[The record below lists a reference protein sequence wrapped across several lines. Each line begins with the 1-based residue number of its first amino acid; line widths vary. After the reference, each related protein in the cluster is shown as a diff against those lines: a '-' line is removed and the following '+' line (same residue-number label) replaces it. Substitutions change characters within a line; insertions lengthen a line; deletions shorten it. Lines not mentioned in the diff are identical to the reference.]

1 MDTVQ
6 KLFRFLD
13 ESPTCYHAAANAKAA
28 LTAAGAVEL
37 RESEQWKLE
46 KGTLYVVERGD
57 SALVAFRVPEGPFHG
72 FLMAAAH
79 SDSPTFKVRETAE
92 AASAG
97 NTLRLSVEPYGGGV
111 WRGWLDRPLSVA
123 GRVVIRQ
130 GDRLVSRLVN
140 IDRDLLVIPGVAI
153 HMDRSVNKG
162 AELNPAVDLLPLL
175 GCGKE
180 PGAFRKLI
188 AEAAG
193 VREEHLL
200 STELFLY
207 PRTKA
212 VQTGL
217 NGEFIVS
224 PRLDDLQC
232 VFGCLEGFLAA
243 KPGGSLP
250 VLAVFN
256 NEEVGSNTRQGA
268 DSTFLT
274 DVLERI
280 AHGCGLDSEAWKAAV
295 ANSFMVSADN
305 AHAIHPDHPEYADK
319 GECPVLGGGIV
330 INHKIY
336 SGAHG
341 VGSELGHMTVQCE
354 GRKCTC
360 GSVGCWEQYSSATAL
375 IRQGREAVEGH
386 PESLILKKVNGDASK
401 IEARTIIDAAREGDP
416 IACQVYDKYIYYLA
430 IGIVAIINAF
440 DPEVIVLGGGVS
452 KAGDFL
458 LEPLRK
464 KVAEYVFYKD
474 LPYAEIKIAT
484 LGNDAGIIGAAM
496 LGK

>member
-13 ESPTCYHAAANAKAA
+13 ESPTCYHAAANTKAA

-232 VFGCLEGFLAA
+232 VFGCLEGFLSA

-280 AHGCGLDSEAWKAAV
+280 AHGCGLDSEGWKAAV

-305 AHAIHPDHPEYADK
+305 AHAIHPAHPEYADK
-319 GECPVLGGGIV
+319 GEFPVLGGGIV
-330 INHKIY
+330 IKYNANQRY
-336 SGAHG
+336 TTDAVSGAVFQAICQEAG
-341 VGSELGHMTVQCE
+341 VPVQ
-354 GRKCTC
+354 R
-360 GSVGCWEQYSSATAL
+360 YSNRA
-375 IRQGREAVEGH
+375 
-386 PESLILKKVNGDASK
+386 
-401 IEARTIIDAAREGDP
+401 
-416 IACQVYDKYIYYLA
+416 
-430 IGIVAIINAF
+430 
-440 DPEVIVLGGGVS
+440 
-452 KAGDFL
+452 
-458 LEPLRK
+458 
-464 KVAEYVFYKD
+464 D
-474 LPYAEIKIAT
+474 LPGGST
-484 LGNDAGIIGAAM
+484 LGNISTAHLSVPTVDIGLPQLAMHSVCETAGAADTDYLVKAM
-496 LGK
+496 TAYFSRDFYSDRDGGIVF

>member
-28 LTAAGAVEL
+28 LAAAGAVEL

-180 PGAFRKLI
+180 PGTFRKLI

-280 AHGCGLDSEAWKAAV
+280 AHGCGLDSEGWKAAV

-305 AHAIHPDHPEYADK
+305 AHAIHPAHPEYADK
-319 GECPVLGGGIV
+319 GEFPVLGGGIV
-330 INHKIY
+330 IKYNANQRY
-336 SGAHG
+336 TTDAVSGAVFQAICQEAG
-341 VGSELGHMTVQCE
+341 VPVQ
-354 GRKCTC
+354 R
-360 GSVGCWEQYSSATAL
+360 YSNRA
-375 IRQGREAVEGH
+375 
-386 PESLILKKVNGDASK
+386 
-401 IEARTIIDAAREGDP
+401 
-416 IACQVYDKYIYYLA
+416 
-430 IGIVAIINAF
+430 
-440 DPEVIVLGGGVS
+440 
-452 KAGDFL
+452 
-458 LEPLRK
+458 
-464 KVAEYVFYKD
+464 D
-474 LPYAEIKIAT
+474 LPGGST
-484 LGNDAGIIGAAM
+484 LGNISTAHLSVPTVDIGLPQLAMHSCYETAGARDIVSLIRLMEEFYASHFEETASGTLAIC
-496 LGK
+496 K

>member
-1 MDTVQ
+1 M
-6 KLFRFLD
+6 
-13 ESPTCYHAAANAKAA
+13 
-28 LTAAGAVEL
+28 EL

-46 KGTLYVVERGD
+46 KETLYVVERGD

-92 AASAG
+92 AASVG

-193 VREEHLL
+193 VREAHLL

-280 AHGCGLDSEAWKAAV
+280 AHGCGLDSEAWKAAT

-305 AHAIHPDHPEYADK
+305 AHAIHPAHPEYADK
-319 GECPVLGGGIV
+319 GEFPVLGGGIV
-330 INHKIY
+330 IKYNANQRY
-336 SGAHG
+336 TTDAVSGAVFQAICQEAG
-341 VGSELGHMTVQCE
+341 VPVQ
-354 GRKCTC
+354 R
-360 GSVGCWEQYSSATAL
+360 YSNRA
-375 IRQGREAVEGH
+375 
-386 PESLILKKVNGDASK
+386 
-401 IEARTIIDAAREGDP
+401 
-416 IACQVYDKYIYYLA
+416 
-430 IGIVAIINAF
+430 
-440 DPEVIVLGGGVS
+440 
-452 KAGDFL
+452 
-458 LEPLRK
+458 
-464 KVAEYVFYKD
+464 D
-474 LPYAEIKIAT
+474 LPGGST
-484 LGNDAGIIGAAM
+484 LGNISTAHLSVPTVDIGLPQLAMHSVCETAGAADTC
-496 LGK
+496 LLYTSDAADE

>member
-224 PRLDDLQC
+224 PRLDDLQF

-280 AHGCGLDSEAWKAAV
+280 AHGCGLDSEAWKAAI

-305 AHAIHPDHPEYADK
+305 AHAIHPAHPEYADK
-319 GECPVLGGGIV
+319 GEFPVLGGGIV
-330 INHKIY
+330 IKYNANQRY
-336 SGAHG
+336 TTDAVSGAVFQAICQEAG
-341 VGSELGHMTVQCE
+341 VPVQ
-354 GRKCTC
+354 R
-360 GSVGCWEQYSSATAL
+360 YSNRA
-375 IRQGREAVEGH
+375 
-386 PESLILKKVNGDASK
+386 
-401 IEARTIIDAAREGDP
+401 
-416 IACQVYDKYIYYLA
+416 
-430 IGIVAIINAF
+430 
-440 DPEVIVLGGGVS
+440 
-452 KAGDFL
+452 
-458 LEPLRK
+458 
-464 KVAEYVFYKD
+464 D
-474 LPYAEIKIAT
+474 LPGGST
-484 LGNDAGIIGAAM
+484 LGNISTAHLSVPTVDIGLPQLAMHSVCETAGAADTEHLVKAM
-496 LGK
+496 TAYFSRDFHRDRDGGIVF

>member
-13 ESPTCYHAAANAKAA
+13 ESPTCYHAAANTKAA

-305 AHAIHPDHPEYADK
+305 AHAIHPAHPEYADK
-319 GECPVLGGGIV
+319 GEFPVLGGGIV
-330 INHKIY
+330 IKYHANQRY
-336 SGAHG
+336 TTDAVSGAVFQAICQEAG
-341 VGSELGHMTVQCE
+341 VPVQ
-354 GRKCTC
+354 R
-360 GSVGCWEQYSSATAL
+360 YSNRA
-375 IRQGREAVEGH
+375 
-386 PESLILKKVNGDASK
+386 
-401 IEARTIIDAAREGDP
+401 
-416 IACQVYDKYIYYLA
+416 
-430 IGIVAIINAF
+430 
-440 DPEVIVLGGGVS
+440 
-452 KAGDFL
+452 
-458 LEPLRK
+458 
-464 KVAEYVFYKD
+464 D
-474 LPYAEIKIAT
+474 LPGGST
-484 LGNDAGIIGAAM
+484 LGNISTAHLSVPTVDIGLPQLAMHSVCETAGAADTEYLVKAM
-496 LGK
+496 TAYFSQDFHYDSDGGITL

>member
-46 KGTLYVVERGD
+46 KGILYVVERGD

-280 AHGCGLDSEAWKAAV
+280 AHGCDLDSEGWKAAV

-305 AHAIHPDHPEYADK
+305 AHAIHPAHPEYADK

-330 INHKIY
+330 IKYNANQRY
-336 SGAHG
+336 TTDAVSGAVFQAICQEAG
-341 VGSELGHMTVQCE
+341 VPVQ
-354 GRKCTC
+354 R
-360 GSVGCWEQYSSATAL
+360 YSNRA
-375 IRQGREAVEGH
+375 
-386 PESLILKKVNGDASK
+386 
-401 IEARTIIDAAREGDP
+401 
-416 IACQVYDKYIYYLA
+416 
-430 IGIVAIINAF
+430 
-440 DPEVIVLGGGVS
+440 
-452 KAGDFL
+452 
-458 LEPLRK
+458 
-464 KVAEYVFYKD
+464 D
-474 LPYAEIKIAT
+474 LPGGST
-484 LGNDAGIIGAAM
+484 LGNISTAHLSVPTVDIGLPQLAMHSVCETAGAADTEHLVKAM
-496 LGK
+496 TAYFSRDFHRDRDGGIVF

>member
-13 ESPTCYHAAANAKAA
+13 ESPTCYHAATNAKAA

-180 PGAFRKLI
+180 PGTFRKLI

-280 AHGCGLDSEAWKAAV
+280 AHGCGLDSEGWKAAV

-305 AHAIHPDHPEYADK
+305 AHAIHPAHPEYADK
-319 GECPVLGGGIV
+319 GEFPVLGGGIV
-330 INHKIY
+330 IKYNANQRY
-336 SGAHG
+336 TTDAVSGAVFQAICQEAG
-341 VGSELGHMTVQCE
+341 VPVQ
-354 GRKCTC
+354 R
-360 GSVGCWEQYSSATAL
+360 YSNRA
-375 IRQGREAVEGH
+375 
-386 PESLILKKVNGDASK
+386 
-401 IEARTIIDAAREGDP
+401 
-416 IACQVYDKYIYYLA
+416 
-430 IGIVAIINAF
+430 
-440 DPEVIVLGGGVS
+440 
-452 KAGDFL
+452 
-458 LEPLRK
+458 
-464 KVAEYVFYKD
+464 D
-474 LPYAEIKIAT
+474 LPGGST
-484 LGNDAGIIGAAM
+484 LGNISTAHLSVPTVDIGLPQLAMHSVCETAGAADTDHLVKAM
-496 LGK
+496 TAYFSRDFHRDRDGGIVF

>member
-1 MDTVQ
+1 VDTVQ

-123 GRVVIRQ
+123 GRVVIQQ

-305 AHAIHPDHPEYADK
+305 AHAIHPAHPEYADK

-330 INHKIY
+330 IKYNANQRY
-336 SGAHG
+336 TTDAVSGAVFQAICQEAG
-341 VGSELGHMTVQCE
+341 VPVQ
-354 GRKCTC
+354 R
-360 GSVGCWEQYSSATAL
+360 YSNRA
-375 IRQGREAVEGH
+375 
-386 PESLILKKVNGDASK
+386 
-401 IEARTIIDAAREGDP
+401 
-416 IACQVYDKYIYYLA
+416 
-430 IGIVAIINAF
+430 
-440 DPEVIVLGGGVS
+440 
-452 KAGDFL
+452 
-458 LEPLRK
+458 
-464 KVAEYVFYKD
+464 D
-474 LPYAEIKIAT
+474 LPGGST
-484 LGNDAGIIGAAM
+484 LGNISTAHLSVPTVDIGLPQLAMHSVCETAGAADTDYLVNAM
-496 LGK
+496 TAYFSRDFHRDRDGGIVF

>member
-57 SALVAFRVPEGPFHG
+57 SALMAFRVPEGPFHG

-280 AHGCGLDSEAWKAAV
+280 AHGCGLDSEGWKAAV

-305 AHAIHPDHPEYADK
+305 AHAIHPAHPEYADK
-319 GECPVLGGGIV
+319 GEFPVLGGGIV
-330 INHKIY
+330 IKYNANQRY
-336 SGAHG
+336 TTDAVSGAVFQAICQEAG
-341 VGSELGHMTVQCE
+341 VPVQ
-354 GRKCTC
+354 R
-360 GSVGCWEQYSSATAL
+360 YSNRA
-375 IRQGREAVEGH
+375 
-386 PESLILKKVNGDASK
+386 
-401 IEARTIIDAAREGDP
+401 
-416 IACQVYDKYIYYLA
+416 
-430 IGIVAIINAF
+430 
-440 DPEVIVLGGGVS
+440 
-452 KAGDFL
+452 
-458 LEPLRK
+458 
-464 KVAEYVFYKD
+464 D
-474 LPYAEIKIAT
+474 LPGGST
-484 LGNDAGIIGAAM
+484 LGNISTAHLSVPTVDIGLPQLAMHSVCETAGAADTDHLVKAM
-496 LGK
+496 TAYFSRDFHRDRDGSIVF

>member
-46 KGTLYVVERGD
+46 KGILYVVERGD

-140 IDRDLLVIPGVAI
+140 IDRDLLVIPSVAI

-162 AELNPAVDLLPLL
+162 TELNPAVDLLPLL

-305 AHAIHPDHPEYADK
+305 AHAIHPAHPEYADK
-319 GECPVLGGGIV
+319 GEFPVLGGGIV
-330 INHKIY
+330 IKYNANQRY
-336 SGAHG
+336 TTDAVSGAVFQAICQEAG
-341 VGSELGHMTVQCE
+341 VPVQ
-354 GRKCTC
+354 R
-360 GSVGCWEQYSSATAL
+360 YSNRA
-375 IRQGREAVEGH
+375 
-386 PESLILKKVNGDASK
+386 
-401 IEARTIIDAAREGDP
+401 
-416 IACQVYDKYIYYLA
+416 
-430 IGIVAIINAF
+430 
-440 DPEVIVLGGGVS
+440 
-452 KAGDFL
+452 
-458 LEPLRK
+458 
-464 KVAEYVFYKD
+464 D
-474 LPYAEIKIAT
+474 LPGGST
-484 LGNDAGIIGAAM
+484 LGNISTAHLSVPTVDIGLPQLAMHSVCETAGAADTDHLVKAM
-496 LGK
+496 TAYFSRDFHRDRDGGIVF

>member
-46 KGTLYVVERGD
+46 KGTLYIVERGD
-57 SALVAFRVPEGPFHG
+57 SALVAFRVPEGPLHG
-72 FLMAAAH
+72 FLMAASH

-123 GRVVIRQ
+123 GRGMIRQ

-180 PGAFRKLI
+180 PGTFRKLI

-305 AHAIHPDHPEYADK
+305 AHAIHPAHPEYADK
-319 GECPVLGGGIV
+319 GEFPVLGGGIV
-330 INHKIY
+330 IKYNANQRY
-336 SGAHG
+336 TTDAVSGAVFQAICQEAG
-341 VGSELGHMTVQCE
+341 VPVQ
-354 GRKCTC
+354 R
-360 GSVGCWEQYSSATAL
+360 YSNRA
-375 IRQGREAVEGH
+375 
-386 PESLILKKVNGDASK
+386 
-401 IEARTIIDAAREGDP
+401 
-416 IACQVYDKYIYYLA
+416 
-430 IGIVAIINAF
+430 
-440 DPEVIVLGGGVS
+440 
-452 KAGDFL
+452 
-458 LEPLRK
+458 
-464 KVAEYVFYKD
+464 D
-474 LPYAEIKIAT
+474 LPGGST
-484 LGNDAGIIGAAM
+484 LGNISTAHLSVPTVDIGLPQLAMHSVCETAGAADTDHLVKAM
-496 LGK
+496 TAYFSRDFHRDRDGGIVF

>member
-57 SALVAFRVPEGPFHG
+57 SALMAFRVPEGPFHG

-280 AHGCGLDSEAWKAAV
+280 AHGCGLDSEAWKAAI

-305 AHAIHPDHPEYADK
+305 AHAIHPAHPEYADK
-319 GECPVLGGGIV
+319 GEFPVLGGGIV
-330 INHKIY
+330 IKYNANQRY
-336 SGAHG
+336 TTDAVSGAVFQAICQEAG
-341 VGSELGHMTVQCE
+341 VPVQ
-354 GRKCTC
+354 R
-360 GSVGCWEQYSSATAL
+360 YSNRA
-375 IRQGREAVEGH
+375 
-386 PESLILKKVNGDASK
+386 
-401 IEARTIIDAAREGDP
+401 
-416 IACQVYDKYIYYLA
+416 
-430 IGIVAIINAF
+430 
-440 DPEVIVLGGGVS
+440 
-452 KAGDFL
+452 
-458 LEPLRK
+458 
-464 KVAEYVFYKD
+464 D
-474 LPYAEIKIAT
+474 LPGGST
-484 LGNDAGIIGAAM
+484 LGNISTAHLSVPTVDIGLPQLAMHSVCETAGAADTEHLVKAM
-496 LGK
+496 TAYFSRDFHRDRDGGIVF

>member
-28 LTAAGAVEL
+28 LAAAGAVEL

-123 GRVVIRQ
+123 GRVMIRQ

-180 PGAFRKLI
+180 PGTFRKLI

-256 NEEVGSNTRQGA
+256 NEEVGSSTRQGA

-280 AHGCGLDSEAWKAAV
+280 AHGCGLDSEGWKAAV

-305 AHAIHPDHPEYADK
+305 AHAIHPAHPEYADK
-319 GECPVLGGGIV
+319 GEFPVLGGGIV
-330 INHKIY
+330 IKYNANQRY
-336 SGAHG
+336 TTDAVSGAVFQAICQEAG
-341 VGSELGHMTVQCE
+341 VPVQ
-354 GRKCTC
+354 R
-360 GSVGCWEQYSSATAL
+360 YSNRA
-375 IRQGREAVEGH
+375 
-386 PESLILKKVNGDASK
+386 
-401 IEARTIIDAAREGDP
+401 
-416 IACQVYDKYIYYLA
+416 
-430 IGIVAIINAF
+430 
-440 DPEVIVLGGGVS
+440 
-452 KAGDFL
+452 
-458 LEPLRK
+458 
-464 KVAEYVFYKD
+464 D
-474 LPYAEIKIAT
+474 LPGGST
-484 LGNDAGIIGAAM
+484 LGNISTAHLSVPTVDIGLPQLAMHSVCETAGAADTDHLVKAM
-496 LGK
+496 TAYFSRDFHRDRNGGIVF

>member
-280 AHGCGLDSEAWKAAV
+280 AHGCGLDSEAWKAVA

-305 AHAIHPDHPEYADK
+305 AHAIHPAHPEYADK
-319 GECPVLGGGIV
+319 GEFPVLNGGIV
-330 INHKIY
+330 IKYNANQRY
-336 SGAHG
+336 TTDAVSGAVFQAICQEAG
-341 VGSELGHMTVQCE
+341 VPVQ
-354 GRKCTC
+354 R
-360 GSVGCWEQYSSATAL
+360 YSNRA
-375 IRQGREAVEGH
+375 
-386 PESLILKKVNGDASK
+386 
-401 IEARTIIDAAREGDP
+401 
-416 IACQVYDKYIYYLA
+416 
-430 IGIVAIINAF
+430 
-440 DPEVIVLGGGVS
+440 
-452 KAGDFL
+452 
-458 LEPLRK
+458 
-464 KVAEYVFYKD
+464 D
-474 LPYAEIKIAT
+474 LPGGST
-484 LGNDAGIIGAAM
+484 LGNISTAHLSVPTVDIGLPQLAMHSVCETAGAADTDHLVKAM
-496 LGK
+496 TAYFSRDFHRDRDGGIVF

>member
-280 AHGCGLDSEAWKAAV
+280 AHGCGLDSEAWKAVA

-305 AHAIHPDHPEYADK
+305 AHAIHPAHPEYADK
-319 GECPVLGGGIV
+319 GEFPVLNGGIV
-330 INHKIY
+330 IKYNANQRY
-336 SGAHG
+336 TTDAVSGAVFQAICQEAG
-341 VGSELGHMTVQCE
+341 VPVQ
-354 GRKCTC
+354 R
-360 GSVGCWEQYSSATAL
+360 YSNRA
-375 IRQGREAVEGH
+375 
-386 PESLILKKVNGDASK
+386 
-401 IEARTIIDAAREGDP
+401 
-416 IACQVYDKYIYYLA
+416 
-430 IGIVAIINAF
+430 
-440 DPEVIVLGGGVS
+440 
-452 KAGDFL
+452 
-458 LEPLRK
+458 
-464 KVAEYVFYKD
+464 D
-474 LPYAEIKIAT
+474 LPGGST
-484 LGNDAGIIGAAM
+484 LGNISTAHLSVPTVDIGLPQLAMHSVCETAGAADTEHLVKAM
-496 LGK
+496 TAYFSRDFHRDRDGGIVF

>member
-256 NEEVGSNTRQGA
+256 NEEVGSSTRQGA

-280 AHGCGLDSEAWKAAV
+280 AHGCGLDSEGWKAAV

-305 AHAIHPDHPEYADK
+305 AHAIHPAHPEYADK
-319 GECPVLGGGIV
+319 GEFPVLGGGIV
-330 INHKIY
+330 IKYNANQRY
-336 SGAHG
+336 TTDAVSGAVFQAICQEAG
-341 VGSELGHMTVQCE
+341 VPVQ
-354 GRKCTC
+354 R
-360 GSVGCWEQYSSATAL
+360 YSNRA
-375 IRQGREAVEGH
+375 
-386 PESLILKKVNGDASK
+386 
-401 IEARTIIDAAREGDP
+401 
-416 IACQVYDKYIYYLA
+416 
-430 IGIVAIINAF
+430 
-440 DPEVIVLGGGVS
+440 
-452 KAGDFL
+452 
-458 LEPLRK
+458 
-464 KVAEYVFYKD
+464 D
-474 LPYAEIKIAT
+474 LPGGST
-484 LGNDAGIIGAAM
+484 LGNISTAHLSVPTVDIGLPQLAMHSICETAGAADTDHLVKAM
-496 LGK
+496 TAYFSRDFHRDRDGGIVF

>member
-28 LTAAGAVEL
+28 LMAAGAVEL

-305 AHAIHPDHPEYADK
+305 AHAIHPAHPEYADK
-319 GECPVLGGGIV
+319 GEFPVLGGGIV
-330 INHKIY
+330 IKYNANQRY
-336 SGAHG
+336 TTDAVSGAVFQAICQEAG
-341 VGSELGHMTVQCE
+341 VPVQ
-354 GRKCTC
+354 R
-360 GSVGCWEQYSSATAL
+360 YSNRA
-375 IRQGREAVEGH
+375 
-386 PESLILKKVNGDASK
+386 
-401 IEARTIIDAAREGDP
+401 
-416 IACQVYDKYIYYLA
+416 
-430 IGIVAIINAF
+430 
-440 DPEVIVLGGGVS
+440 
-452 KAGDFL
+452 
-458 LEPLRK
+458 
-464 KVAEYVFYKD
+464 D
-474 LPYAEIKIAT
+474 LPGGST
-484 LGNDAGIIGAAM
+484 LGNISTAHLSVPTVDIGLPQLAMHSVCETAGAADTEHLVKAM
-496 LGK
+496 TAYFSRDFHRDRDGGIVF

>member
-13 ESPTCYHAAANAKAA
+13 ESPTCYHAVANAKAA

-123 GRVVIRQ
+123 GRVMIRQ

-256 NEEVGSNTRQGA
+256 NEEVGSSTRQGA

-305 AHAIHPDHPEYADK
+305 AHAIHPAHPEYADK
-319 GECPVLGGGIV
+319 GEFPVLGGGIV
-330 INHKIY
+330 IKYNANQRY
-336 SGAHG
+336 TTDAVSGAVFQAICQEAG
-341 VGSELGHMTVQCE
+341 VPVQ
-354 GRKCTC
+354 R
-360 GSVGCWEQYSSATAL
+360 YSNRA
-375 IRQGREAVEGH
+375 
-386 PESLILKKVNGDASK
+386 
-401 IEARTIIDAAREGDP
+401 
-416 IACQVYDKYIYYLA
+416 
-430 IGIVAIINAF
+430 
-440 DPEVIVLGGGVS
+440 
-452 KAGDFL
+452 
-458 LEPLRK
+458 
-464 KVAEYVFYKD
+464 D
-474 LPYAEIKIAT
+474 LPGGST
-484 LGNDAGIIGAAM
+484 LGNISTAHLSVPTVDIGLPQLAMHSVCETAGAADTDHLVKAM
-496 LGK
+496 TAYFSRDFHRDRDGGIVF

>member
-6 KLFRFLD
+6 KLFLFLD

-123 GRVVIRQ
+123 GRVVIQQ

-224 PRLDDLQC
+224 HRLDDLQC

-305 AHAIHPDHPEYADK
+305 AHAIHPAHPEYADK

-330 INHKIY
+330 IKYNANQRY
-336 SGAHG
+336 TTDAVSGAVFQAICQEAG
-341 VGSELGHMTVQCE
+341 VPVQ
-354 GRKCTC
+354 R
-360 GSVGCWEQYSSATAL
+360 YSNRA
-375 IRQGREAVEGH
+375 
-386 PESLILKKVNGDASK
+386 
-401 IEARTIIDAAREGDP
+401 
-416 IACQVYDKYIYYLA
+416 
-430 IGIVAIINAF
+430 
-440 DPEVIVLGGGVS
+440 
-452 KAGDFL
+452 
-458 LEPLRK
+458 
-464 KVAEYVFYKD
+464 D
-474 LPYAEIKIAT
+474 LPGGST
-484 LGNDAGIIGAAM
+484 LGNISTAHLSVPTVDIGLPQLAMHSVCETAGAADTDYLVNAM
-496 LGK
+496 TAYFSRDFHRDRDGGIVF

>member
-1 MDTVQ
+1 MDMVQ

-123 GRVVIRQ
+123 GRVVVRK

-280 AHGCGLDSEAWKAAV
+280 AHGCGLDSDAWKAAI

-305 AHAIHPDHPEYADK
+305 AHAIHPAHPEYADK
-319 GECPVLGGGIV
+319 GEFPVLGGGIV
-330 INHKIY
+330 IKYNANQRY
-336 SGAHG
+336 TTDAVSGAVFQAICQEAG
-341 VGSELGHMTVQCE
+341 VPVQ
-354 GRKCTC
+354 R
-360 GSVGCWEQYSSATAL
+360 YSNRA
-375 IRQGREAVEGH
+375 
-386 PESLILKKVNGDASK
+386 
-401 IEARTIIDAAREGDP
+401 
-416 IACQVYDKYIYYLA
+416 
-430 IGIVAIINAF
+430 
-440 DPEVIVLGGGVS
+440 
-452 KAGDFL
+452 
-458 LEPLRK
+458 
-464 KVAEYVFYKD
+464 D
-474 LPYAEIKIAT
+474 LPGGST
-484 LGNDAGIIGAAM
+484 LGNISTAHLSVPTVDIGLPQLAMHSVCETAGAADTDLLVKAM
-496 LGK
+496 TAYFSREFHLDRDGGIVF

>member
-1 MDTVQ
+1 MDMVQ

-13 ESPTCYHAAANAKAA
+13 ESPTCYHAAANAKAV

-280 AHGCGLDSEAWKAAV
+280 AHGCGLDSDAWKAAI

-305 AHAIHPDHPEYADK
+305 AHAIHPAHPEYADK
-319 GECPVLGGGIV
+319 GEFPVLNGGIV
-330 INHKIY
+330 IKYNANQRY
-336 SGAHG
+336 TTDAVSGAVFQAICQEAG
-341 VGSELGHMTVQCE
+341 VPVQ
-354 GRKCTC
+354 R
-360 GSVGCWEQYSSATAL
+360 YSNRA
-375 IRQGREAVEGH
+375 
-386 PESLILKKVNGDASK
+386 
-401 IEARTIIDAAREGDP
+401 
-416 IACQVYDKYIYYLA
+416 
-430 IGIVAIINAF
+430 
-440 DPEVIVLGGGVS
+440 
-452 KAGDFL
+452 
-458 LEPLRK
+458 
-464 KVAEYVFYKD
+464 D
-474 LPYAEIKIAT
+474 LPGGST
-484 LGNDAGIIGAAM
+484 LGNISTAHLSVPTVDIGLPQLAMHSVCETAGAADTDLLVKAM
-496 LGK
+496 AAYFSRDFHLDRDGGIVF

>member
-57 SALVAFRVPEGPFHG
+57 SALVAFRVSEGPFHG

-243 KPGGSLP
+243 KPGGSP
-250 VLAVFN
+250 PGLAVFN

-305 AHAIHPDHPEYADK
+305 AHAIHPAHPEYADK
-319 GECPVLGGGIV
+319 GEFPVLGGGIV
-330 INHKIY
+330 IKYNANQRY
-336 SGAHG
+336 TTDAVSGAVFQAICQEAG
-341 VGSELGHMTVQCE
+341 VPVQ
-354 GRKCTC
+354 R
-360 GSVGCWEQYSSATAL
+360 YSNRA
-375 IRQGREAVEGH
+375 
-386 PESLILKKVNGDASK
+386 
-401 IEARTIIDAAREGDP
+401 
-416 IACQVYDKYIYYLA
+416 
-430 IGIVAIINAF
+430 
-440 DPEVIVLGGGVS
+440 
-452 KAGDFL
+452 
-458 LEPLRK
+458 
-464 KVAEYVFYKD
+464 D
-474 LPYAEIKIAT
+474 LPGGST
-484 LGNDAGIIGAAM
+484 LGNISTAHLSVPTVDIGLPQLAMHSVCETAGAADTEHLVKAM
-496 LGK
+496 TAYFSRDFHRDRDGGIVF

>member
-28 LTAAGAVEL
+28 LAAAGAVEL

-280 AHGCGLDSEAWKAAV
+280 AHGCGLDSEAWKAVA

-305 AHAIHPDHPEYADK
+305 AHAIHPAHPEYADK
-319 GECPVLGGGIV
+319 GEFPVLNGGIV
-330 INHKIY
+330 IKYNANQRY
-336 SGAHG
+336 TTDAVSGAVFQAICQEAG
-341 VGSELGHMTVQCE
+341 VPVQ
-354 GRKCTC
+354 R
-360 GSVGCWEQYSSATAL
+360 YSNRA
-375 IRQGREAVEGH
+375 
-386 PESLILKKVNGDASK
+386 
-401 IEARTIIDAAREGDP
+401 
-416 IACQVYDKYIYYLA
+416 
-430 IGIVAIINAF
+430 
-440 DPEVIVLGGGVS
+440 
-452 KAGDFL
+452 
-458 LEPLRK
+458 
-464 KVAEYVFYKD
+464 D
-474 LPYAEIKIAT
+474 LPGGST
-484 LGNDAGIIGAAM
+484 LGNISTAHLSVPTVDIGLPQLAMHSVCETAGAADTDHLVKAM
-496 LGK
+496 TAYFSRDFHRDRDGGIVF

>member
-256 NEEVGSNTRQGA
+256 NEEVGSSTRQGA

-305 AHAIHPDHPEYADK
+305 AHAIHPAHPEYADK
-319 GECPVLGGGIV
+319 GEFPMLNGGIV
-330 INHKIY
+330 IKYNANQRY
-336 SGAHG
+336 TTDAVSGAVFQAICQEAG
-341 VGSELGHMTVQCE
+341 VPVQ
-354 GRKCTC
+354 R
-360 GSVGCWEQYSSATAL
+360 YSNRA
-375 IRQGREAVEGH
+375 
-386 PESLILKKVNGDASK
+386 
-401 IEARTIIDAAREGDP
+401 
-416 IACQVYDKYIYYLA
+416 
-430 IGIVAIINAF
+430 
-440 DPEVIVLGGGVS
+440 
-452 KAGDFL
+452 
-458 LEPLRK
+458 
-464 KVAEYVFYKD
+464 D
-474 LPYAEIKIAT
+474 LPGGST
-484 LGNDAGIIGAAM
+484 LGNISTAHLSVPTVDIGLPQLAMHSVCETAGAADTEYLVKAM
-496 LGK
+496 TAYFSQDFHYDSDGGITL

>member
-280 AHGCGLDSEAWKAAV
+280 AHGCGLDSEAWKAAA

-305 AHAIHPDHPEYADK
+305 AHAIHPAHPEYADK
-319 GECPVLGGGIV
+319 GEFPVLGGGIV
-330 INHKIY
+330 IKYNANQRY
-336 SGAHG
+336 TTDAVSGAVFQAICQEAG
-341 VGSELGHMTVQCE
+341 VPVQ
-354 GRKCTC
+354 R
-360 GSVGCWEQYSSATAL
+360 YSNRA
-375 IRQGREAVEGH
+375 
-386 PESLILKKVNGDASK
+386 
-401 IEARTIIDAAREGDP
+401 
-416 IACQVYDKYIYYLA
+416 
-430 IGIVAIINAF
+430 
-440 DPEVIVLGGGVS
+440 
-452 KAGDFL
+452 
-458 LEPLRK
+458 
-464 KVAEYVFYKD
+464 D
-474 LPYAEIKIAT
+474 LPGGST
-484 LGNDAGIIGAAM
+484 LGNISTAHLSVPTVDIGLPQLAMHSVCETAGAADTEHLVKAM
-496 LGK
+496 TAYFSRDFHRDRDGGIVF

>member
-280 AHGCGLDSEAWKAAV
+280 AHGCGLDSEAWKAAI

-305 AHAIHPDHPEYADK
+305 AHAIHPAHPEYADQ
-319 GECPVLGGGIV
+319 GEFPVLGGGVV
-330 INHKIY
+330 IKYNANQRYTTDTVSAAVFQGICQRADVPVQRY
-336 SGAHG
+336 SNRA
-341 VGSELGHMTVQCE
+341 
-354 GRKCTC
+354 
-360 GSVGCWEQYSSATAL
+360 
-375 IRQGREAVEGH
+375 
-386 PESLILKKVNGDASK
+386 
-401 IEARTIIDAAREGDP
+401 
-416 IACQVYDKYIYYLA
+416 
-430 IGIVAIINAF
+430 
-440 DPEVIVLGGGVS
+440 
-452 KAGDFL
+452 
-458 LEPLRK
+458 
-464 KVAEYVFYKD
+464 D
-474 LPYAEIKIAT
+474 LPGGST
-484 LGNDAGIIGAAM
+484 LGNISTAHFSVPTVDIGLPQLAMHSVCETAGAADTAYLIRAM
-496 LGK
+496 TAYFSASFHYDSDGGILL

>member
-57 SALVAFRVPEGPFHG
+57 SALMAFRVPEGPFHG

-256 NEEVGSNTRQGA
+256 NEEVGSSTRQGA

-280 AHGCGLDSEAWKAAV
+280 AHGCGLDSEGWKAAV

-305 AHAIHPDHPEYADK
+305 AHAIHPAHPEYADK
-319 GECPVLGGGIV
+319 GEYPVLGGGIV
-330 INHKIY
+330 IKYNANQRY
-336 SGAHG
+336 TTDAVSGAVFQAICQEAG
-341 VGSELGHMTVQCE
+341 VPVQ
-354 GRKCTC
+354 R
-360 GSVGCWEQYSSATAL
+360 YSNRA
-375 IRQGREAVEGH
+375 
-386 PESLILKKVNGDASK
+386 
-401 IEARTIIDAAREGDP
+401 
-416 IACQVYDKYIYYLA
+416 
-430 IGIVAIINAF
+430 
-440 DPEVIVLGGGVS
+440 
-452 KAGDFL
+452 
-458 LEPLRK
+458 
-464 KVAEYVFYKD
+464 D
-474 LPYAEIKIAT
+474 LPGGST
-484 LGNDAGIIGAAM
+484 LGNISTAHLSVPTVDIGLPQLAMHSVCETAGAADTEHLVKAM
-496 LGK
+496 TAYFSRDFHRDRDGGIVF